1 MYLVCISFGGIPREL
16 SKFPAFSAENKTF
29 NKINGTL
36 PKWGRRGRKRTGK
49 PLFKVNVQMAFK
61 ANHLVIDSCYLY
73 VVNLLAHILK
83 SFVTTLF
90 LARTGFVPKY
100 QVSDSKN

>member
-36 PKWGRRGRKRTGK
+36 PKWEEGGG
-49 PLFKVNVQMAFK
+49 NAQA
-61 ANHLVIDSCYLY
+61 S
-73 VVNLLAHILK
+73 
-83 SFVTTLF
+83 LF
-90 LARTGFVPKY
+90 LKLMCKWP
-100 QVSDSKN
+100 SKPILW

>member
-36 PKWGRRGRKRTGK
+36 PKWGGKGRKCTGK

-61 ANHLVIDSCYLY
+61 ANPLVIDPCYLY
-73 VVNLLAHILK
+73 AVNSLAHTLK
-83 SFVTTLF
+83 SFVTMLF
-90 LARTGFVPKY
+90 LASTGFAPKY
-100 QVSDSKN
+100 QASDSKN

>member
-36 PKWGRRGRKRTGK
+36 PKWGRRGRKNIVK
-49 PLFKVNVQMAFK
+49 PLLKLMAFK
-61 ANHLVIDSCYLY
+61 ANHLVIDLCYLY
-73 VVNLLAHILK
+73 VVNSLAHTLDHVTSGQKCICSK
-83 SFVTTLF
+83 ISSF
-90 LARTGFVPKY
+90 
-100 QVSDSKN
+100 